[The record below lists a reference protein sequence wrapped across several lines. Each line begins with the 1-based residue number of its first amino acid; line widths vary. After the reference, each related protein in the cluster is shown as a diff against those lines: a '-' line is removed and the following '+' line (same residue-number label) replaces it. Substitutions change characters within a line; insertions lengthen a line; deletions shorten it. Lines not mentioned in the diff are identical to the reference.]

1 MIPITRFRPSSIT
14 SSVHLSPCI
23 RQRDVLMIKEGLDWL
38 GRYQGTGKMIFGRV
52 QRTATPANT
61 KPFHEYEHEPE
72 TVAQRR
78 QQERQN

>member
-14 SSVHLSPCI
+14 SSAHLSPCI

-72 TVAQRR
+72 IVAQGR

>member
-1 MIPITRFRPSSIT
+1 
-14 SSVHLSPCI
+14 
-23 RQRDVLMIKEGLDWL
+23 MIKQGLDWQD
-38 GRYQGTGKMIFGRV
+38 RYPGTGEMIFRRV